1 MSSWASFTVSTAAM
15 LPVAPRTIV
24 LPWSLRLLAP
34 RSRSAGCIV
43 VKSRPARYIGMVTG
57 PTDGS
62 DSDRPAVGVV
72 FREGLR
78 AIMTSL
84 GTETPC
90 AAVRGTASAG
100 ATSDDGGAAENGPGD
115 FWPHRHAAGGCG
127 DLHPRLRRA
136 VVPSS
141 AFLIPPPG
149 AAPPSDYTN
158 LIRTLGW
165 TAVVSMDL
173 AVSLTVM
180 LAWVVGA
187 ARSDV
192 PDAARRGIFIFA
204 TVFLA
209 IWIIVGSPFPIFGRL
224 L

>member
-1 MSSWASFTVSTAAM
+1 MQPYSEQPP
-15 LPVAPRTIV
+15 PVPPPMMGAPRQMARGISGHTV
-24 LPWSLRLLAP
+24 MLLA
-34 RSRSAGCIV
+34 
-43 VKSRPARYIGMVTG
+43 
-57 PTDGS
+57 
-62 DSDRPAVGVV
+62 GVV
-72 FREGLR
+72 IGILVFVGLL
-78 AIMTSL
+78 SL
-84 GTETPC
+84 
-90 AAVRGTASAG
+90 
-100 ATSDDGGAAENGPGD
+100 
-115 FWPHRHAAGGCG
+115 HA
-127 DLHPRLRRA
+127 
-136 VVPSS
+136 

-192 PDAARRGIFIFA
+192 PDASRRGIFIFA

-209 IWIIVGSPFPIFGRL
+209 IWIIVGSPFPIFGRFL
-224 L
+224 

>member
-1 MSSWASFTVSTAAM
+1 
-15 LPVAPRTIV
+15 
-24 LPWSLRLLAP
+24 
-34 RSRSAGCIV
+34 
-43 VKSRPARYIGMVTG
+43 
-57 PTDGS
+57 
-62 DSDRPAVGVV
+62 
-72 FREGLR
+72 
-78 AIMTSL
+78 MTSL

-90 AAVRGTASAG
+90 AAVLGTASAG
-100 ATSDDGGAAENGPGD
+100 AASDDGGAGTNGPRD

-127 DLHPRLRRA
+127 DRHPRVRRA
-136 VVPSS
+136 VVPYA

-192 PDAARRGIFIFA
+192 PDASRRAIFIFA
-204 TVFLA
+204 TAFLA
-209 IWIIVGSPFPIFGRL
+209 FLIIVGSPFPFFGRFL
-224 L
+224 

>member
-1 MSSWASFTVSTAAM
+1 RQMARGISGHTVM
-15 LPVAPRTIV
+15 
-24 LPWSLRLLAP
+24 LLA
-34 RSRSAGCIV
+34 
-43 VKSRPARYIGMVTG
+43 
-57 PTDGS
+57 
-62 DSDRPAVGVV
+62 GVV
-72 FREGLR
+72 IGILVFVGLL
-78 AIMTSL
+78 SL
-84 GTETPC
+84 
-90 AAVRGTASAG
+90 
-100 ATSDDGGAAENGPGD
+100 
-115 FWPHRHAAGGCG
+115 HA
-127 DLHPRLRRA
+127 
-136 VVPSS
+136 

-192 PDAARRGIFIFA
+192 PDASRRGIFIFA

-209 IWIIVGSPFPIFGRL
+209 IWILVGSPLTIHGRL
-224 L
+224 IPRGALCVRPSRPVQRANPGGRRAYLRRRAHRSVVRDAAPV